1 MLDRFFPL
9 YITVFIISFSFTVLI
24 EKKLLPMLKQY
35 AKQPIYDG
43 GPSWHLQKS
52 GTPTM
57 GGLAFVIAIST
68 SLIIPASVMLAIGEF
83 EITLSIVTCALYAIV
98 NALIGVYDDLKKLKR
113 QKNKGL
119 SAKGKLLF
127 QTLTAIAFLAAR
139 AVIFKNNTSLSFS
152 FGSLDIGLWY
162 YPLSIFILVGIVNCA
177 NLTDGIDGL
186 ASSVAFSIGI
196 SLTYVAIA
204 LSFDVAS
211 LASAIVGATI
221 AFLIF
226 NLHPAKIFMG
236 DTGSL
241 YFGALIG
248 GGGIMLGNPL
258 LIIPIAGVYVL
269 EGVSVILQV
278 IFFKLKGKRIFKMA
292 PLHHHMEKSGWSENR
307 ICIVAILLTFLFSLP
322 IYVFYLP

>member
-1 MLDRFFPL
+1 MLDSFFPL

-24 EKKLLPMLKQY
+24 EKRLLPMLKQY
-35 AKQPIYDG
+35 ARQPIYDG
-43 GPSWHLQKS
+43 GPSWHLSKT

-57 GGLAFVIAIST
+57 GGLAFVIAIT
-68 SLIIPASVMLAIGEF
+68 LSLIIPATVMLAIGEKD
-83 EITLSIVTCALYAIV
+83 ISLSIVICAIYAIS
-98 NALIGVYDDLKKLKR
+98 NAFIGIYDDMKKLKK

-119 SAKGKLLF
+119 SAKGKLIL
-127 QTLTAIAFLAAR
+127 QTLTGITFLLTR
-139 AVIFKNNTSLSFS
+139 ALIFGNETALSFS
-152 FGSLDIGLWY
+152 FGSIDIGLWY
-162 YPLSIFILVGIVNCA
+162 YPLSLFILVGIVNCA

-204 LSFDVAS
+204 LSVDVAS

-248 GGGIMLGNPL
+248 STGIMLGNPL

-269 EGVSVILQV
+269 EGVSVIIQV
-278 IFFKLKGKRIFKMA
+278 LFFKLKGKRLFKMA
-292 PLHHHMEKSGWSENR
+292 PLHHHMEKCGWSENR
-307 ICIVAILLTFLFSLP
+307 ICIVAMLLTFIFSLP